1 MGDPYFAGGLAELK
15 KFMNESKDTIL
26 KDGQD
31 ASTSHTGLRASNT
44 LESLRP
50 KEVNVP
56 PPFGFTGDPFQTY
69 DPVQKTDSPVQG
81 RGLPPEQYNLL
92 PVDWPTVQ
100 ETFGLPKE
108 FVELSLTERVEYLE
122 ARNLRLEE
130 QMDRLLDRIAVHN
143 TKSSHKI

>member
-1 MGDPYFAGGLAELK
+1 
-15 KFMNESKDTIL
+15 MNESKDTIL
-26 KDGQD
+26 KDGQE
-31 ASTSHTGLRASNT
+31 APTPVRLTGLRASNT

-50 KEVNVP
+50 KEVNAAAGHFCDGLKYTVSWPRELCSNCP
-56 PPFGFTGDPFQTY
+56 PI
-69 DPVQKTDSPVQG
+69 QKTDSPVQG

-100 ETFGLPKE
+100 ETIGLPKE

-130 QMDRLLDRIAVHN
+130 QMDGLLDRIAIHN